1 MVWVT
6 LFSDLYILHF
16 HQNIPLLTV
25 WSFCHSADL
34 LPAGS
39 EDHEEASRGVS
50 HIVLPDILVPVLDET
65 AEYSLHKEASSAGLQ
80 EDVVKVCFCIFT
92 GHWSLE
98 YFLSY

>member
-1 MVWVT
+1 MT

-16 HQNIPLLTV
+16 HQNIPLLTI

-92 GHWSLE
+92 GH
-98 YFLSY
+98 